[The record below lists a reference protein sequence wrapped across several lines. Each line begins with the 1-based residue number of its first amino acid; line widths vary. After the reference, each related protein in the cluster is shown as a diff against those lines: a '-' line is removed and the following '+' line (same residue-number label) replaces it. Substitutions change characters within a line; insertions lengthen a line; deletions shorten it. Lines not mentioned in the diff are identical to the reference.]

1 LVGVTAGEFFAV
13 LFEFEDGVAILSG
26 EGPFP
31 DARVRIAAKS
41 GESREGEGGE
51 DQHETFHNSNAL
63 NGLEIERVQHPL
75 SRPAIDSGL
84 TSA

>member
-1 LVGVTAGEFFAV
+1 MANPTRAYVAVLERAVRNFRLAELVGVTAGEFFAV

-31 DARVRIAAKS
+31 DARGVRIAAKS

-51 DQHETFHNSNAL
+51 DQHETFHNSML
-63 NGLEIERVQHPL
+63 
-75 SRPAIDSGL
+75 
-84 TSA
+84 